1 MCVAHEVLD
10 FFGGCSSEPQQF
22 QRSKNWT
29 VHINSNGCNE
39 QGRASKEA
47 LLRTLWNFCVFFLFC
62 FRFSCLFLRGRR
74 CQNIWA
80 CVVLCVTVCGRCGK
94 NICDV
99 CVAGLAIRHGVSVS
113 VLVAGAVITIW
124 VYVSM
129 QPASLCSRNTVQKMR
144 LCCVFCVIRYPNYP
158 VKRYA
163 YELLECRVFR
173 LLYCTVGYKLTK
185 RSMAVFWGLGCFWHW
200 IKNPTKICMSSWS
213 FWLRNGSCSQTQ
225 TWRLSA
231 GHTEYGWIGEN
242 MRDGRHAENK
252 RWLWFELKKYLDAL
266 QKKKPKKF
274 QVCDQTRK
282 DWSGVDRVGHNKENL
297 ALNHKIKHGTPA
309 NLQSENQISVPKIS
323 IDPGGSCEI

>member
-1 MCVAHEVLD
+1 
-10 FFGGCSSEPQQF
+10 
-22 QRSKNWT
+22 
-29 VHINSNGCNE
+29 
-39 QGRASKEA
+39 
-47 LLRTLWNFCVFFLFC
+47 
-62 FRFSCLFLRGRR
+62 
-74 CQNIWA
+74 
-80 CVVLCVTVCGRCGK
+80 
-94 NICDV
+94 
-99 CVAGLAIRHGVSVS
+99 
-113 VLVAGAVITIW
+113 
-124 VYVSM
+124 M

-185 RSMAVFWGLGCFWHW
+185 RSMAVFWSLGCFWHW

-252 RWLWFELKKYLDAL
+252 RWLWFELKKCLDAL
-266 QKKKPKKF
+266 QKRNQRNFKCVIKLAKI
-274 QVCDQTRK
+274 DLEWIEWDTTR
-282 DWSGVDRVGHNKENL
+282 RILH
-297 ALNHKIKHGTPA
+297 
-309 NLQSENQISVPKIS
+309 
-323 IDPGGSCEI
+323 

>member
-1 MCVAHEVLD
+1 M
-10 FFGGCSSEPQQF
+10 
-22 QRSKNWT
+22 
-29 VHINSNGCNE
+29 
-39 QGRASKEA
+39 SKEEPPKKRCSE
-47 LLRTLWNFCVFFLFC
+47 LCGIFVLFFLFC

-185 RSMAVFWGLGCFWHW
+185 RSMAVFWSLGCFWHFLTLDQKSNKDLHELMELLIEKRVLFTDTDLETQCWPHW
-200 IKNPTKICMSSWS
+200 IWMDRW
-213 FWLRNGSCSQTQ
+213 
-225 TWRLSA
+225 
-231 GHTEYGWIGEN
+231 E
-242 MRDGRHAENK
+242 HA
-252 RWLWFELKKYLDAL
+252 RWQACWE
-266 QKKKPKKF
+266 
-274 QVCDQTRK
+274 
-282 DWSGVDRVGHNKENL
+282 
-297 ALNHKIKHGTPA
+297 
-309 NLQSENQISVPKIS
+309 
-323 IDPGGSCEI
+323 

>member
-1 MCVAHEVLD
+1 M
-10 FFGGCSSEPQQF
+10 
-22 QRSKNWT
+22 
-29 VHINSNGCNE
+29 
-39 QGRASKEA
+39 SKEEPPKKRCSE
-47 LLRTLWNFCVFFLFC
+47 LCGIFVLFFLFC

-185 RSMAVFWGLGCFWHW
+185 RSMAVFWSLGCFWHW

-231 GHTEYGWIGEN
+231 GHTEYGCIGEN
-242 MRDGRHAENK
+242 MRHGRHAENK
-252 RWLWFELKKYLDAL
+252 RWLWFELKKILGCT
-266 QKKKPKKF
+266 PKKETKEISSVWSNS
-274 QVCDQTRK
+274 QRLI
-282 DWSGVDRVGHNKENL
+282 WSGSSGTQQGESC
-297 ALNHKIKHGTPA
+297 IKP
-309 NLQSENQISVPKIS
+309 
-323 IDPGGSCEI
+323 